1 VKFIAEQGEQQIS
14 FEARREN
21 ALRQMYENLSKPQL
35 TVREELGARYQEKV
49 LVTDQPNVIRVKKY
63 DKGPDPTPSQV
74 LLDDNGRAVEIK
86 DIGRILKYAYDEN
99 GYLINAS
106 QDGIHGIWSRYFTY
120 RMAENGKKELAKL
133 QVMSYESIDIKRQR
147 GKMQVVNFDP
157 TGKPDN
163 LIDL

>member
-1 VKFIAEQGEQQIS
+1 MAEQGEQQIS
-14 FEARREN
+14 LEVKREKV
-21 ALRQMYENLSKPQL
+21 LRQMYENLSKPQL
-35 TVREELGARYQEKV
+35 SIREELGDRYQKRV
-49 LVTDQPNVIRVKKY
+49 LDTDQPNVIRVKKY
-63 DKGPDPTPSQV
+63 DSPDPTPSQV

-120 RMAENGKKELAKL
+120 RNAEDGKKKELAKL
-133 QVMSYESIDIKRQR
+133 EVMSYDSTDITRKK

>member
-1 VKFIAEQGEQQIS
+1 MKFMAEQGEQQIS
-14 FEARREN
+14 LEVKRERV
-21 ALRQMYENLSKPQL
+21 LRQMYENLSKPQL
-35 TVREELGARYQEKV
+35 SIREELGDRYQKRV
-49 LVTDQPNVIRVKKY
+49 LDTDQPNVIRVKKY
-63 DKGPDPTPSQV
+63 NSPDPAPSQV

-86 DIGRILKYAYDEN
+86 DIGRVLKYAYDEN

-120 RMAENGKKELAKL
+120 RNAEHGKKELAKL
-133 QVMSYESIDIKRQR
+133 QVMSYESIDFTRQK
-147 GKMQVVNFDP
+147 GKMQVVNFDS